1 MNWLRKT
8 DFYRKIPKDLTEGT
22 ACGGSLSIFGSFFMI
37 ILFILEFYAYLSV
50 DTMMNVQMD
59 TNADA
64 LLRINFNVTM
74 TRLPCQYVSI
84 DVSDVLGVRKV
95 NMTKNIRKWKV
106 SGEGKK
112 KIAEMHDTVIAPK
125 HEPEGKHP
133 EEPVERAP
141 SLNKNNFKQ
150 MIQEHEL
157 VLVNFFAPW
166 CYWSQR
172 LAPTWHHTASVLSR
186 KPYGY
191 STKIAMVDCTQP
203 NSVQLCHENHINAF
217 PSIVVFRG
225 ELNSHEHYHGDRTT
239 EAFIK
244 FIEGIRDGL
253 HHETAKALGHKPN
266 NANNVPGADVVPG
279 QKNEPHGCLISGFV
293 MVKKVPG
300 SLSIAAHSDHHTI
313 AANVINTTHN
323 VHHFSFG
330 KVPPRN
336 IRSKVLEGAYNAA
349 NRLGKSYWITGGM
362 NMTHEHYIKVVST
375 EYHVSGYDTINAYKY
390 SVNSHQYR
398 DDNQIASAKFTY
410 DLSPM
415 SVILS
420 ERRIPLYHFLTSIC
434 AIIGGVFTVIGLLD
448 SVVYIGF
455 NSLAKKQELGKAM

>member
-150 MIQEHEL
+150 R
-157 VLVNFFAPW
+157 
-166 CYWSQR
+166 SQ
-172 LAPTWHHTASVLSR
+172 
-186 KPYGY
+186 
-191 STKIAMVDCTQP
+191 
-203 NSVQLCHENHINAF
+203 F
-217 PSIVVFRG
+217 
-225 ELNSHEHYHGDRTT
+225 
-239 EAFIK
+239 
-244 FIEGIRDGL
+244 
-253 HHETAKALGHKPN
+253 
-266 NANNVPGADVVPG
+266 
-279 QKNEPHGCLISGFV
+279 
-293 MVKKVPG
+293 
-300 SLSIAAHSDHHTI
+300 
-313 AANVINTTHN
+313 
-323 VHHFSFG
+323 
-330 KVPPRN
+330 
-336 IRSKVLEGAYNAA
+336 
-349 NRLGKSYWITGGM
+349 
-362 NMTHEHYIKVVST
+362 
-375 EYHVSGYDTINAYKY
+375 
-390 SVNSHQYR
+390 
-398 DDNQIASAKFTY
+398 
-410 DLSPM
+410 
-415 SVILS
+415 
-420 ERRIPLYHFLTSIC
+420 
-434 AIIGGVFTVIGLLD
+434 
-448 SVVYIGF
+448 
-455 NSLAKKQELGKAM
+455 